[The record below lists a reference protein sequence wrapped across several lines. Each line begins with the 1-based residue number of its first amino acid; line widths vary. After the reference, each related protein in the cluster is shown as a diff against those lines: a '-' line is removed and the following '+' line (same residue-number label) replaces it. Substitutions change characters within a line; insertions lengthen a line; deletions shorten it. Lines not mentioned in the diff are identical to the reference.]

1 MAHYHARAIFP
12 ESATV
17 SEALN
22 DYRAG
27 AGSVRTSTRFLS
39 IFAAWRLQVYG
50 YALAAVYAASF
61 FYAYKGGIWL
71 VDSAGTPHLTDFT
84 AFWIAGTQALRDNIA
99 ALYDSVAFAKI
110 QAAVVGPDHP
120 KDFFYPNC
128 PYPPTFF
135 LVLAPL
141 AMLSYV
147 TAFLSFQAMTLLGCA
162 AVVFLIVRRPPAIG
176 LVLASPFSAF
186 NFAFGQTGFLRASLV
201 GAALLAL
208 ERRPILAG
216 VFIGCLTY
224 KPQFGI
230 LIPVAL
236 VAGRQWRAV
245 ASAVI
250 TAILLAGISIAAF
263 GIDPWQAF
271 PRELLAQ
278 AGDYL
283 LRENPLAA
291 PWAAIQTVYG
301 AVRAFHGS
309 AALAWLAQGCA
320 TAGVAVIVWVVWR
333 SPVRYA
339 LKAATLSAA
348 TLIATP
354 YAWHYDLTVIA
365 IPLAFLA
372 KDQMRCELLRGEQAI
387 IIALFGAA
395 LAILVCGGGLPL
407 GPVVVITL
415 VGVILRRVI
424 RDGGE
429 PGPAADGAGLL
440 ETSRGMPRRAPF

>member
-1 MAHYHARAIFP
+1 MSSAVNDRRA
-12 ESATV
+12 
-17 SEALN
+17 
-22 DYRAG
+22 D
-27 AGSVRTSTRFLS
+27 AGSGQKSPRLLD
-39 IFAAWRLQVYG
+39 ILAAWRLQAAG
-50 YALAAVYAASF
+50 YTLAAVYAAAF
-61 FYAYKGGIWL
+61 FCSYKSGNWL
-71 VDSAGTPHLTDFT
+71 VDSTGAPIYTDF
-84 AFWIAGTQALRDNIA
+84 ANAWMAGMQALHGNAA
-99 ALYDSVAFAKI
+99 ALYDPAAFAKI
-110 QAAVVGPDHP
+110 QAAIVGPNHP
-120 KDFFYPNC
+120 KDFFYPNW
-128 PYPPTFF
+128 PYPPIFF
-135 LVLAPL
+135 LILVPL

-147 TAFLSFQAMTLLGCA
+147 TAFLSFQVVTLLGCI
-162 AVVFLIVRRPPAIG
+162 AVVFLIVRRPASMA
-176 LVLASPFSAF
+176 LVLASPFGALDIRW
-186 NFAFGQTGFLRASLV
+186 GQTGFLRASLI

-208 ERRPILAG
+208 ERRPVLAG

-236 VAGRQWRAV
+236 VAAKQWRAFG
-245 ASAVI
+245 SAAI
-250 TAILLAGISIAAF
+250 TTAVLGGVSIAAF

-301 AVRAFHGS
+301 LVRAFHGS

-320 TAGVAVIVWVVWR
+320 TAGVAVIVWLVWR
-333 SPVRYA
+333 SPVRYT
-339 LKAATLSAA
+339 LKAALLSAA

-372 KDQMRCELLRGEQAI
+372 KDQMRCGLLRGEQAI
-387 IIALFGAA
+387 MIALFGAA

-424 RDGGE
+424 RDGGAPE
-429 PGPAADGAGLL
+429 PAVATSRRL
-440 ETSRGMPRRAPF
+440 EASRGMPRRASS